1 MSDYC
6 WPDYRWPVYRW
17 PAALALTA
25 ALLAP
30 AAVRAEAETA
40 PPAGPALSAAAAER
54 VEARFLAALQAI
66 DAGAYQDAIDLLDAI
81 LEDHPDLLRVRLE
94 LARALFL
101 KGDEDIRA
109 QFQFER
115 VLGGDLPEAVR
126 LNIGRFLSAIRAR
139 RSWTLTA
146 GLALVP
152 DSNINSGPSSRE
164 VTIGGLPFQLS
175 DQATEQS
182 GLGLQFS
189 LGGSYRLPLAER
201 WRLQMGGLL
210 FHKTY
215 DQSRFNDS
223 IAQWS
228 IGPRRLFERGEI
240 GLAFVGYHRL
250 YGDDPYATAA
260 GFRLDGNNLLTDRL
274 RLEAGLQYRDIDY
287 HKADDLDGGTLDLD
301 LTLRHAVTPTLLAYA
316 TALYSRTDAR
326 RDSQDSE
333 ARGLALGAY
342 ADFGAGISLG
352 LSARFTVTEYEG
364 LQPLFGRQRRDTEW
378 QESIVLLHRGV
389 KILGA
394 TPNLRYTRVDHDSTI
409 SAYAYP
415 RNLFEIGLTREF

>member
-1 MSDYC
+1 MFDH
-6 WPDYRWPVYRW
+6 RLPVV
-17 PAALALTA
+17 LALTA
-25 ALLAP
+25 ALPVPAAVLLAP
-30 AAVRAEAETA
+30 AAVRAETA
-40 PPAGPALSAAAAER
+40 PSAGPALPAAEAER

-66 DAGAYQDAIDLLDAI
+66 DAGAYQDAIDLLDTI

-101 KGDEDIRA
+101 KGGEDIRA

-115 VLGGDLPEAVR
+115 VLGGDLPETVR

-139 RSWTLTA
+139 RSWSLTA

-201 WRLQMGGLL
+201 WRLQLGGLL
-210 FHKTY
+210 FHKAY

-223 IAQWS
+223 LAQWS
-228 IGPRRLFERGEI
+228 IGPRHLFERGEI

-250 YGDDPYATAA
+250 YGDDPYALAT
-260 GFRLDGNNLLTDRL
+260 GLRLDGNYLLTDRL
-274 RLEAGLQYRDIDY
+274 RFEAGLQYRDVDY

-301 LTLRHAVTPTLLAYA
+301 ITFRQALTPTLLAYG
-316 TALYSRTDAR
+316 TGLYSRTDAR

-333 ARGLALGAY
+333 SRGLALGAY

-352 LSARFTVTEYEG
+352 LSVRFTVTEYEG
-364 LQPLFGRQRRDTEW
+364 LQPLFGRERQDTEW
-378 QESIVLLHRGV
+378 QESLVFLHRGV